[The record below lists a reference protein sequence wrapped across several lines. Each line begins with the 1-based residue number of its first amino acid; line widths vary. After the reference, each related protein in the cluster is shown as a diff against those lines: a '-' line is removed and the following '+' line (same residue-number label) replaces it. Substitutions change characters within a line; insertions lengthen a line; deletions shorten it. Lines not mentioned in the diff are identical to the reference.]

1 MFHWQKQNETNK
13 LLIKLHTYLNG
24 ERKNS
29 DPNEKQTL
37 SQITTFTVRC
47 LSHCLI
53 KLCVFNAY
61 HHHRRRRHHQRKS
74 LSSSSHHLR
83 RCEGDELPWKTWR
96 CDILQMTPN
105 LEMLEGHWKKILL
118 LIKKNIC
125 LLKFINKSNTLVLT
139 IITVS
144 LISQLLD
151 FNIFY
156 YILTMTF
163 TIYIGNLIS
172 LIQILKTAKMY
183 SIQRRK
189 KFK

>member
-37 SQITTFTVRC
+37 SQITTLTVRC

-53 KLCVFNAY
+53 KLCVFIAY

-96 CDILQMTPN
+96 YDILQMTPN
-105 LEMLEGHWKKILL
+105 LEMLEGHWKKMLL

-125 LLKFINKSNTLVLT
+125 LLKFINKSHTLVLT
-139 IITVS
+139 IIIVS

-151 FNIFY
+151 FNIF
-156 YILTMTF
+156 
-163 TIYIGNLIS
+163 
-172 LIQILKTAKMY
+172 
-183 SIQRRK
+183 
-189 KFK
+189 